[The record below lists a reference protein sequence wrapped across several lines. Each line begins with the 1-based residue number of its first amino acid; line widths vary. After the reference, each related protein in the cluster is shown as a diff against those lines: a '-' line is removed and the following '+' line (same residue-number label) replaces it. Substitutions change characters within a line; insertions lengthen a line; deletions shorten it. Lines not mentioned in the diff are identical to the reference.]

1 MEKINLTMELE
12 KAKEELNQV
21 KLQFMETQYQAD
33 QLRLQAEQQVKALQ
47 NEVLVKASVVN
58 FLEEKLKSEEEL
70 EKVRD
75 IQKK

>member
-1 MEKINLTMELE
+1 MENINLTMELE

-47 NEVLVKASVVN
+47 SEVLVKASVVN
-58 FLEEKLKSEEEL
+58 FLEEKLKGEEES

>member
-58 FLEEKLKSEEEL
+58 FLEEKLKGEEES

>member
-1 MEKINLTMELE
+1 MENINLTMELE

-58 FLEEKLKSEEEL
+58 FLEEKLKGEEES